1 VCRQPSIME
10 AVRAMT
16 VVPVDLGGARAALS
30 ELTPRTAALI
40 ASIDRPERRATGLE
54 WTLAE
59 TAAHLVVGLRGYT
72 DAVQGDLTGWRSHV
86 PPSTVFRDRL
96 KGMTAS
102 SLAAV
107 PSRDPAVLS
116 RNLTDALDAFLEAGA
131 GASPELQV
139 PTPWYGADASL
150 PLGVATCLLL
160 GEQLIHG
167 LDIAR
172 TLGRPW
178 PITRAHA
185 LLLMPVFMTMMPLAV
200 DPERTRTTRV
210 AFAMHVRGGPDFV
223 LRVDRGT
230 AAVEPL
236 GTQRIDC
243 HLSGDPVSL
252 TLAGYGRISQWRAI
266 ARGGLF
272 AWGRRP
278 WMGPRMLGLFFNP

>member
-1 VCRQPSIME
+1 
-10 AVRAMT
+10 MT
-16 VVPVDLGGARAALS
+16 MVPVDLGGAREALS
-30 ELTPRTAALI
+30 ELTLRTAALI
-40 ASIDRPERRATGLE
+40 ASIDRPERRATGLD

-72 DAVQGDLTGWRSHV
+72 DAVRGDLTEWERHLQ
-86 PPSTVFRDRL
+86 PSPVFRERL
-96 KGMTAS
+96 SGMTAS

-107 PSRDPAVLS
+107 PSRDPGVLS
-116 RNLTDALDAFLEAGA
+116 RELTGALDAFLEAGA
-131 GASPELQV
+131 GASPELRV
-139 PTPWYGADASL
+139 PTPWYGADATL

-160 GEQLIHG
+160 GEQVIHG

-200 DPERTRTTRV
+200 DPERTRATRA
-210 AFAMHVRGGPDFV
+210 AFAMHVRGGPNFV

-230 AAVEPL
+230 AAIEPL
-236 GTQRIDC
+236 GSQRVDC
-243 HLSGDPVSL
+243 HISGDPVSL

-266 ARGGLF
+266 ARGGML

-278 WMGPRMLGLFFNP
+278 WMGLRMLGLFFNP